1 MCVFQEIDTY
11 NLFQSLQKAE
21 NDGLYNKQPKPDEF
35 EGKYLQ
41 GVYKI
46 FDRNFYKQ
54 LENDDNFDMFNLY
67 KITYT
72 LWLIQYV
79 S

>member
-35 EGKYLQ
+35 EGKYL
-41 GVYKI
+41 
-46 FDRNFYKQ
+46 
-54 LENDDNFDMFNLY
+54 
-67 KITYT
+67 
-72 LWLIQYV
+72 
-79 S
+79 